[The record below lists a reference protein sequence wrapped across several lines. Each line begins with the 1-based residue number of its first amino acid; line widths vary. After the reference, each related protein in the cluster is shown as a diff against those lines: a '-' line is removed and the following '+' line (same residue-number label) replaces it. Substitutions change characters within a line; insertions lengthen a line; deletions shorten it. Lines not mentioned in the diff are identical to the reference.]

1 MNKVFGVT
9 DYDMTPVLLIG
20 GIGFAFLF
28 LAITFVVRLALLKA
42 EEGSP
47 KYRLTGHLITTF
59 VLFGLVLLI
68 ITACGYALGDSA
80 ERRDLRDAQK
90 AWVESHGLT
99 AQPDTVQNLRFP
111 TEVPSSDKEYGL
123 AQVTEN
129 KQVVT
134 VHLVWEDGEFVLYGT
149 DGEPLERLEAIE

>member
-20 GIGFAFLF
+20 GIALAFLL
-28 LAITFVVRLALLKA
+28 LAIAFVVRLALLKA
-42 EEGSP
+42 EEDSP
-47 KYRLTGHLITTF
+47 EYKLNDHLIMTF
-59 VLFGLVLLI
+59 VLFGLVLFLV
-68 ITACGYALGDSA
+68 AVFGYTVGDSA
-80 ERRDLRDAQK
+80 ERRDLRNAQN

-123 AQVTEN
+123 AQLTED

-134 VHLVWEDGEFVLYGT
+134 VHLAWENDEFVLYGT
-149 DGEPLERLEAIE
+149 DGEPLERLEK